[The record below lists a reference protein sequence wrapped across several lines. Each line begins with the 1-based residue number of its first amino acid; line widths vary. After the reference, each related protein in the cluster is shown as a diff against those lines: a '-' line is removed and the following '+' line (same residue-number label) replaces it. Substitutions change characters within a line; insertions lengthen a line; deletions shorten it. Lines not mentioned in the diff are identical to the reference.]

1 MGELHTRRRGQGG
14 EAMGDRPTITC
25 RLAFVVPW
33 EGDASGDEDEE
44 SGVEWRDV
52 RCYVTDDA
60 SLVVHR
66 NGDDPSVY
74 SLSHAPTGR
83 SIPTEATGSPDPLI
97 ELANRLSRM
106 TDWSAL
112 GATTGIDELSPRVRR
127 RILAE
132 LDRFNRRMRLES
144 GASGRSWLRP

>member
-1 MGELHTRRRGQGG
+1 MEELHARRHAQGG

-25 RLAFVVPW
+25 HLAFVVPS
-33 EGDASGDEDEE
+33 EGDASGDEE
-44 SGVEWRDV
+44 GVVEWRVV

-60 SLVVHR
+60 SLVVR
-66 NGDDPSVY
+66 RSGDDPSVY

-83 SIPTEATGSPDPLI
+83 LIPTEAAGSPDPLI

-106 TDWSAL
+106 TDWAVV

-132 LDRFNRRMRLES
+132 LDRFNCRMRLES
-144 GASGRSWLRP
+144 GASTPPREGP

>member
-1 MGELHTRRRGQGG
+1 
-14 EAMGDRPTITC
+14 MGDRPTITC
-25 RLAFVVPW
+25 RLAFVVPA
-33 EGDASGDEDEE
+33 EGDAPRDEE
-44 SGVEWRDV
+44 GGIEWRDV

-60 SLVVHR
+60 SLVVYR
-66 NGDDPSVY
+66 NGDASSVY
-74 SLSHAPTGR
+74 SLSHVPTGR

-97 ELANRLSRM
+97 ELASRLSQL

-132 LDRFNRRMRLES
+132 LDRFNRRLRLRS
-144 GASGRSWLRP
+144 GASTPPRE

>member
-1 MGELHTRRRGQGG
+1 
-14 EAMGDRPTITC
+14 MGDRPTITC
-25 RLAFVVPW
+25 RLAFVVPS
-33 EGDASGDEDEE
+33 EGDASEDQEG
-44 SGVEWRDV
+44 GVEWRDV

-144 GASGRSWLRP
+144 GASTPPREEP